1 MNYRIIVFAFFLF
14 GCGRACCQDFYNL
27 DFEYAT
33 NNAQPLKWSI
43 EGYGGTYHVVVDS
56 TNAYAGQRSLY
67 VDVDGTELY
76 IYQILPSIV
85 VAGKDVHL
93 QMDFSASDDD
103 SLKVNLVFFNPAS
116 QPVLSEAITFSKNK
130 WITAAHAGSF
140 PADYSSDRLLAGIQ
154 VRGKGKFRIDNVRI
168 RIDGKDFGNGAPDF
182 REPLKE
188 EVKALNDLAVPLD
201 SIDLKFSKSNVQR
214 FKESIGSARVIGLGE
229 NSHGS
234 STVFRAKLSLIK
246 HMVTEMHFT
255 IFILEAPVYEL
266 DKVNDYV
273 LFGKGTLKEAV
284 RNLVYRPWQVSE
296 FEDIIEWIRM
306 HNQRTKSKV
315 KIFGMDMQNS
325 DDEFLY
331 LLDFAKV
338 HDTILFNN
346 LNAVK
351 ASITPSEGKEITWQ
365 KAYDTTDSLYRQF
378 SALSVTKYNVTADE
392 LFKIKRY
399 FLIFLQSMSMNFQ
412 APVLKSRDE
421 YMADNVALIHD
432 HHGAGARII
441 VSADNDHVTKSNGRM
456 GYALMSHYGKNYL
469 NIGFTYSKGTYAADG
484 PKGFY
489 PVHEP
494 HLGTYEYFLEQ
505 CRYKNFFLDLRKANG
520 IELLNRRFGFRLIGS
535 RPQEVMQFAEM
546 DIQKVFDLLIY
557 LKKSVHTT
565 QVR

>member
-1 MNYRIIVFAFFLF
+1 M
-14 GCGRACCQDFYNL
+14 
-27 DFEYAT
+27 
-33 NNAQPLKWSI
+33 
-43 EGYGGTYHVVVDS
+43 
-56 TNAYAGQRSLY
+56 
-67 VDVDGTELY
+67 
-76 IYQILPSIV
+76 V

-93 QMDFSASDDD
+93 QMDLSASDDD
-103 SLKVNLVFFNPAS
+103 SLKVSLVLFNPAS
-116 QPVLSEAITFSKNK
+116 QPILSEPITFSRTN
-130 WITAAHAGSF
+130 WITAAHKGSF

-154 VRGKGKFRIDNVRI
+154 VTGKGKFRIDNVRI

-188 EVKALNDLAVPLD
+188 EVKALNDLALPLD

-214 FKESIGSARVIGLGE
+214 FKESIGSARIIGLGE

-234 STVFRAKLSLIK
+234 STVYRAKFSLIK
-246 HMVTEMHFT
+246 HMVTEMQFT

-284 RNLVYRPWQVSE
+284 RNLVYGPWQVKE
-296 FEDIIEWIRM
+296 FEAIIEWIRI

-346 LNAVK
+346 LNAIK
-351 ASITPSEGKEITWQ
+351 ASITPSEGKEINWQ
-365 KAYDTTDSLYRQF
+365 KAYDTTNSLYRQF
-378 SALSVTKYNVTADE
+378 SALSVEKYNVTADE

-399 FLIFLQSMSMNFQ
+399 FLIFLQSMSMTFQ
-412 APVLKSRDE
+412 APALKSRDE
-421 YMADNVALIHD
+421 YMADNVALIAE
-432 HHGAGARII
+432 HHGADARSI
-441 VSADNDHVTKSNGRM
+441 VSAENDHVTKLNGKM
-456 GYALMSHYGKNYL
+456 GHALMSRYGKNYL
-469 NIGFTYSKGTYAADG
+469 NIAFTYSKGTYAADG

-494 HLGTYEYFLEQ
+494 HVGTYEYFLEQ
-505 CRYKNFFLDLRKANG
+505 CRYKYFFLDLRKASD
-520 IELLNRRFGFRLIGS
+520 IELLNRRSGFRLIGS

-546 DIQKVFDLLIY
+546 DIRKVFDLLIY

-565 QVR
+565 QLR